1 MAIGFVLISIAP
13 MKERDIHTALSNIP
27 EIVEHHSLFG
37 EFDIIAKIE
46 AEDFNVVGHVVMY
59 KIRTIPGILDTK
71 TLMGTQF

>member
-1 MAIGFVLISIAP
+1 MTVGFVLISIAP
-13 MKERDIHTALSNIP
+13 MKERDIHASLSNIP
-27 EIVEHHSLFG
+27 EVVEHHALFG

-46 AEDFNVVGHVVMY
+46 AQDFNLVGHVVMY